1 MGNYIYI
8 YNRLIF
14 LYDNIA
20 FNIIIFEGYIV
31 SGPSYH
37 NKSNILD
44 SLSFVLFRTK
54 RMMML
59 RNYMTWIVITFFK
72 PNVYYISI

>member
-37 NKSNILD
+37 NRSNILD

-59 RNYMTWIVITFFK
+59 RNYMT
-72 PNVYYISI
+72 